1 MTPAITLLSKKRIKH
16 NVLKYEH
23 DPNASSYGLEAVEKL
38 GLAPESVFKTLV
50 VSYVDRENKDNKE
63 HKELAVA
70 VVPVTTKLSEKKM
83 AKVLGTKKVTMAS
96 ADAVIASTGYVL
108 GGVSPLG
115 QKKRLVT
122 VIHESA
128 LQLELIH
135 VSAGKRGLEV
145 ALNAADLGALTNA
158 KFANL
163 SV

>member
-16 NVLKYEH
+16 SVLKYEH
-23 DPNASSYGLEAVEKL
+23 DSSASSYGLEAVEKL
-38 GLAPESVFKTLV
+38 CLPAESVFKTLV
-50 VSYVDRENKDNKE
+50 VSYDNKENKE

-115 QKKRLVT
+115 QKKRLAT

-145 ALNAADLGALTNA
+145 SLSAADLAALTNA
-158 KFANL
+158 KFAEL
-163 SV
+163 SI

>member
-16 NVLKYEH
+16 SVLKYEH
-23 DPNASSYGLEAVEKL
+23 DSNASSYGLEAVEKL
-38 GLAPESVFKTLV
+38 GVAAESVFKTLV
-50 VSYVDRENKDNKE
+50 VRYENKENKE

-96 ADAVIASTGYVL
+96 ADEVVASTGYVL

-145 ALNAADLGALTNA
+145 ALSATDLGALTNA

>member
-23 DPNASSYGLEAVEKL
+23 DSSASSYGLEAVEKL
-38 GLAPESVFKTLV
+38 GLAAESVFKTLV
-50 VSYVDRENKDNKE
+50 VSYENKVNKE

-128 LQLELIH
+128 LTLDTIH
-135 VSAGKRGLEV
+135 VSAGRRGLEV
-145 ALNAADLGALTNA
+145 ALSATDLAALTNA
-158 KFANL
+158 TFAEL
-163 SV
+163 SI

>member
-16 NVLKYEH
+16 SVLKYEH
-23 DPNASSYGLEAVEKL
+23 EPNASSYGLEAVEKL
-38 GLAPESVFKTLV
+38 GLPAESVFKTLV
-50 VSYVDRENKDNKE
+50 VSYVNKENKENKE

-145 ALNAADLGALTNA
+145 ALSATDLGALTNA
-158 KFANL
+158 KFADI